1 MPKILHVRHGR
12 TDWNNEGRYTGQSD
26 IPLNEEGRQGARA
39 LAEKIKGKIIACAYS
54 SDLDRAKETAQIVI
68 GDRDIPLVLDKRL
81 REINQ
86 GVWEGMLFDDIKAQY
101 AKEMELRQHDPLSVA
116 PPEGETLREFQA
128 RVLSAMKEIA
138 AAHEPDEHVIV
149 ASHGLTIAVCRIDYE
164 NIPIQQVYD
173 FIPPNTEIVEIP
185 M

>member
-1 MPKILHVRHGR
+1 
-12 TDWNNEGRYTGQSD
+12 
-26 IPLNEEGRQGARA
+26 
-39 LAEKIKGKIIACAYS
+39 
-54 SDLDRAKETAQIVI
+54 
-68 GDRDIPLVLDKRL
+68 
-81 REINQ
+81 
-86 GVWEGMLFDDIKAQY
+86 
-101 AKEMELRQHDPLSVA
+101 
-116 PPEGETLREFQA
+116 
-128 RVLSAMKEIA
+128 MKEIA